1 MTKKSLLE
9 ATALRSVA
17 IGLAFAFTT
26 PALAQETQ
34 EEQAQNPPET
44 LTTEQEIESGQDA
57 ATDQATAP
65 IQDAATDQAIVV
77 TGSRIRRPN
86 LESVVPVTSLGGEE
100 FFETGQTSIGD
111 TLNELP
117 ALRSTFSQANS
128 TRFLGTSGLNLL
140 DLRGLGTQRT
150 LVLVNGRRHIASNV
164 LGNAVEVDVNTI
176 PTDLIE
182 RVDIVTGGN
191 PRTVRVLIHCYSTLP
206 RASLRHV
213 YLHRAKHLRD
223 DLPGVS

>member
-34 EEQAQNPPET
+34 TEEAQNPPEA
-44 LTTEQEIESGQDA
+44 LQTEQEIESGQDA
-57 ATDQATAP
+57 TATED
-65 IQDAATDQAIVV
+65 AIVV

-86 LESVVPVTSLGGEE
+86 LESVVPVTSVGGQE

-117 ALRSTFSQANS
+117 ALRSTFSQSNCVLRS
-128 TRFLGTSGLNLL
+128 VLESPRSDGSHLGT
-140 DLRGLGTQRT
+140 
-150 LVLVNGRRHIASNV
+150 RR
-164 LGNAVEVDVNTI
+164 E
-176 PTDLIE
+176 
-182 RVDIVTGGN
+182 
-191 PRTVRVLIHCYSTLP
+191 
-206 RASLRHV
+206 
-213 YLHRAKHLRD
+213 
-223 DLPGVS
+223 